1 MQQGMLPDRQRS
13 SFIALL
19 VKRLC
24 RCFSQTCGGQSVYT
38 GLHGC
43 ACAVC
48 MGWVRMRSLHGCARA
63 AVDKDTGPSPAGGSG
78 ARPPILNLCPSFHV
92 WLPGCCIHPIL
103 YLKYVP
109 PPLLFLARPAAKSWR
124 RERAL
129 LSHHKKAL
137 LSHQM
142 LRNIL
147 IAVTQSMLILWQKDQ
162 TPDLQMPKSQTWY
175 EQ

>member
-43 ACAVC
+43 ACAAC

-78 ARPPILNLCPSFHV
+78 ARPLILNLCPSFHV

-109 PPLLFLARPAAKSWR
+109 PPLVLFGPTCCEILTTGEGVVVTSQEGVVVTSNVKEYFNRCNSKHAYPLAKGPNSWPPN
-124 RERAL
+124 A
-129 LSHHKKAL
+129 
-137 LSHQM
+137 
-142 LRNIL
+142 
-147 IAVTQSMLILWQKDQ
+147 
-162 TPDLQMPKSQTWY
+162 
-175 EQ
+175 